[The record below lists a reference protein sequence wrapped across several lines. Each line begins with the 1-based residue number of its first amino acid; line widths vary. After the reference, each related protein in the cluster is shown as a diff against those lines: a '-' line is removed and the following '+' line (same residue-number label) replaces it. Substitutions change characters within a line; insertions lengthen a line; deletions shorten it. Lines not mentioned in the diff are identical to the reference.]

1 METSSLFFLQTY
13 ECGRTNMT
21 TYHFRLFWCI
31 FQMLIL
37 WAIATQIQWK
47 NWKIW
52 FCTNKLQPKCSKLN
66 CLLFFFLFYS
76 QVFLPFI
83 FARDNS
89 QDLQINIYDKE
100 GFDIGDTMVAK
111 NMAKTKV
118 FKGKMEGRMP
128 G

>member
-1 METSSLFFLQTY
+1 LFTV
-13 ECGRTNMT
+13 
-21 TYHFRLFWCI
+21 
-31 FQMLIL
+31 
-37 WAIATQIQWK
+37 
-47 NWKIW
+47 
-52 FCTNKLQPKCSKLN
+52 
-66 CLLFFFLFYS
+66 FFFLFYS